1 MIRVLEPST
10 SLFGCALPPARHMAR
25 SLRALARGLRE
36 PPFMCL
42 SVDGARRLSSAC
54 NGFAELIVAGENAP
68 GAGVNLRS
76 GAYFLLS
83 ALAAVRGHQGA
94 SCLAAPDEM
103 WMIAE
108 VESELGVARAL
119 FEART
124 GNAHAPTSARC
135 G

>member
-1 MIRVLEPST
+1 
-10 SLFGCALPPARHMAR
+10 MAR
-25 SLRALARGLRE
+25 SLRALALDLGE
-36 PPFMCL
+36 PRFTCL
-42 SVDGARRLSSAC
+42 STDGAQRLSSAC

-68 GAGVNLRS
+68 GVGMNLRS

-83 ALAAVRGHQGA
+83 ALAAVRAHEGP
-94 SCLAAPDEM
+94 SCLADSDER

-108 VESELGVARAL
+108 VESELDVARAL

-124 GNAHAPTSARC
+124 GKPHRPTSARC